1 MKSKLSHK
9 FLHAY
14 GILFL
19 VYLIL
24 PLLVM
29 GGAAFN
35 SSKFP
40 SPLPWTGFTWRWF
53 QELVADGNIWC
64 FSFTDMKCGTSNTVW
79 VALTVVALSVPI
91 GTGAAILLNNLKG
104 RFRMVLYAVMIAPVL
119 TPGVVI
125 GVSTLV
131 FWFKFGVPA
140 GLHLSILGQAS
151 FISAYVMLM
160 VLARLQSFDS
170 GLEEAALDLG
180 ASHWQSLRRILLPH
194 LYPALATSAVLA
206 FFQSVENY
214 NTTQFTRGQQMTLTV
229 YYGSRGRSGVLP
241 TINALAVIL
250 IAVTVVATI
259 GFEIWRRRSEAQK
272 RLAA

>member
-1 MKSKLSHK
+1 MKTKLSHK

-19 VYLIL
+19 AYLIV

-53 QELVADGNIWC
+53 DELFADKTMWWA
-64 FSFTDMKCGTSNTVW
+64 TVNTLW
-79 VALTVVALSVPI
+79 VAAAVVALSMPI
-91 GTGAAILLNNLKG
+91 GAAAAILLNNMKG
-104 RFRMVLYAVMIAPVL
+104 RSRAILYAVMIAPVL

-131 FWFKFGVPA
+131 FWFKFHVPA
-140 GLHLSILGQAS
+140 GLHLSILGQTS
-151 FISAYVMLM
+151 FIAAYVMLM
-160 VLARLQSFDS
+160 VLARLQSFD
-170 GLEEAALDLG
+170 GALEEAALDLG
-180 ASHWQSLRRILLPH
+180 ASHGQSLRRVLLPH
-194 LYPALATSAVLA
+194 LYPALITASVLA
-206 FFQSVENY
+206 FFQSVENF
-214 NTTQFTRGQQMTLTV
+214 NTTQFTRGQQLTLTV
-229 YYGSRGRSGVLP
+229 YYGSRGRSGVSP

-250 IAVTVVATI
+250 IVLTVAGAI

-272 RLAA
+272 KMAS

>member
-1 MKSKLSHK
+1 MKSKLSHT

-53 QELVADGNIWC
+53 QELFADSTMWWA
-64 FSFTDMKCGTSNTVW
+64 TLNTLW
-79 VALTVVALSVPI
+79 VAAVVVALSVPI
-91 GTGAAILLNNLKG
+91 GTAGAILLNNLKG
-104 RFRMVLYAVMIAPVL
+104 RSRAILYAVMIAPVL

-140 GLHLSILGQAS
+140 GLHLSVLGQTS

-160 VLARLQSFDS
+160 VLSRLQSFD
-170 GLEEAALDLG
+170 GALEEAALDLG
-180 ASHWQSLRRILLPH
+180 ATHWQSLKRVLLPH
-194 LYPALATSAVLA
+194 LFPALATAAILA

-214 NTTQFTRGQQMTLTV
+214 NTTQFTRGQQLTLTV

-250 IAVTVVATI
+250 IGMTVLGAIV
-259 GFEIWRRRSEAQK
+259 FEIMRRRKEA
-272 RLAA
+272 RLAAIK

>member
-1 MKSKLSHK
+1 MKSKFTHL
-9 FLHAY
+9 LLRGY

-24 PLLVM
+24 PLVVM

-53 QELVADGNIWC
+53 GELFADQTMWWA
-64 FSFTDMKCGTSNTVW
+64 TLNTLW
-79 VALTVVALSVPI
+79 VAALVVLFSVPI
-91 GTGAAILLNNLKG
+91 GAAAAILLNNLKG
-104 RFRMVLYAVMIAPVL
+104 RSRAILYAVMIAPVL

-125 GVSTLV
+125 GISTLV

-140 GLHLSILGQAS
+140 GLHLSILGQTS

-160 VLARLQSFDS
+160 VLARLQSFD
-170 GLEEAALDLG
+170 GALEEAALDLG
-180 ASHWQSLRRILLPH
+180 ASHWQTLKRVLLPH

-214 NTTQFTRGQQMTLTV
+214 NTTQFTRGQQLTLTV

-250 IAVTVVATI
+250 IAFTMI
-259 GFEIWRRRSEAQK
+259 GAICFEIWRRRKEAQ
-272 RLAA
+272 AAEVQ